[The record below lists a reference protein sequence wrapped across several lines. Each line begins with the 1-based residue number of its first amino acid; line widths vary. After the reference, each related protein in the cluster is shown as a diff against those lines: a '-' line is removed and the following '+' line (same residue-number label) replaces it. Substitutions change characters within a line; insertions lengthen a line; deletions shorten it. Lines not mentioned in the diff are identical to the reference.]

1 MSSQPAWLKNKKRR
15 KAISTPSTPR
25 GTGRPLFAALASAGG
40 EVVVVVEAAASTGF
54 FRSAADVSKT
64 RRGGREGGVIA
75 WPGPHRLIK
84 AADMRPELKLIS
96 CKVERWISPF
106 FFSRSLSACC
116 SSAPVPLVSPG
127 SGPCSCDLETDH
139 RLRSTMLISIQPWF
153 RISSA
158 CCNGRFTV

>member
-40 EVVVVVEAAASTGF
+40 VVVVEAAASTGF

-64 RRGGREGGVIA
+64 RRGGREGGRGNCLA
-75 WPGPHRLIK
+75 WPHRLIK

-106 FFSRSLSACC
+106 FFFRSWSACC
-116 SSAPVPLVSPG
+116 SSAPVPPVSPG

-158 CCNGRFTV
+158 CCNGRFAV